1 MFSPH
6 AKHQKLYL
14 QLCICVDTGGNNVPF
29 LLPFSFKNAIHLS
42 KSSSIIVVLVTF
54 FFLSDHLCLVC
65 AHSPTNAAEFSRNSS
80 AAK

>member
-54 FFLSDHLCLVC
+54 FF
-65 AHSPTNAAEFSRNSS
+65 P
-80 AAK
+80 